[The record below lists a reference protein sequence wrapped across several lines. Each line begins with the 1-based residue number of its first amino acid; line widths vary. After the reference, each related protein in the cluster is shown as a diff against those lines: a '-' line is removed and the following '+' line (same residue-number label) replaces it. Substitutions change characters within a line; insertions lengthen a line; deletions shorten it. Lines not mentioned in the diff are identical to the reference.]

1 MSSIKCRVE
10 RLMQDAR
17 KIVWRPH
24 MLLLT
29 GQAGEYQLEIR
40 EWDGV
45 PGSARDGHHT
55 KSYTFPDKAAAIA
68 FTDEMMAYWRDRYS
82 LEPSDLLLLDSTFPA
97 EAEYKESVQK
107 ARPLALEVIA
117 EREGKTLEEKLREL
131 YGKDADLEALPTWGD
146 ILRWDRETT

>member
-29 GQAGEYQLEIR
+29 GQAGEYQLEIQ

-45 PGSARDGHHT
+45 PGSARDERHT
-55 KSYTFPDKAAAIA
+55 KTYTFSGKAAAMA
-68 FTDEMMAYWRDRYS
+68 FADEMMVYWLDRYS
-82 LEPSDLLLLDSTFPA
+82 LEPSDLLLLDSTIPT
-97 EAEYKESVQK
+97 EAEHKAAVQK
-107 ARPLALEVIA
+107 MRPLVLEVIA
-117 EREGKTLEEKLREL
+117 EREGKTLMEKLREE
-131 YGKDADLEALPTWGD
+131 YGEDADLEALPVWGE